1 MTITK
6 IKSSEARIKWRDLLD
21 QVYAGAADIIIER
34 SGKDMAVLI
43 PAIDYEALRDELEEL
58 RSTRQAAAAYAEWQ
72 RDPSVA
78 RPWED
83 VEAELAKEGLVDA

>member
-6 IKSSEARIKWRDLLD
+6 INSGEARIKWRDMLD
-21 QVYAGAADIIIER
+21 QVYAGVSDVLIER
-34 SGKDMAVLI
+34 SGKAVAVLI
-43 PAIDYEALRDELEEL
+43 PAADYEAIRDVLDDL

-72 RDPSVA
+72 RDPSMA

-83 VEAELAKEGLVDA
+83 VEAELIEKGLADA